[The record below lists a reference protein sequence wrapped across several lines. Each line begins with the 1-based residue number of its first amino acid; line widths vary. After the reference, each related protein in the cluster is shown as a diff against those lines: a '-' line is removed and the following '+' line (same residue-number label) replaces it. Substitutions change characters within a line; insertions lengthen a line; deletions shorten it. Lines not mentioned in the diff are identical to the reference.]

1 MIQKL
6 PLMERD
12 TWYTAKKVL
21 FIPKNLCKATLLML
35 AKAEKMSEDMLE
47 YDEMYFKVYK
57 LSLIHS
63 CMYCIH
69 QKHVSI
75 WSDYSIKI
83 S

>member
-1 MIQKL
+1 
-6 PLMERD
+6 
-12 TWYTAKKVL
+12 
-21 FIPKNLCKATLLML
+21 ML

-57 LSLIHS
+57 QSLIHS

-83 S
+83 SSES